1 MSAGLFQFG
10 VAKAPGNAFHPLS
23 SQVQR
28 TAQATASVVAPNA
41 FAAAAAHPGA
51 SRSPANSNNTRS
63 DRASSQPRFSA
74 AARPRSPWDSKRTAI
89 V

>member
-28 TAQATASVVAPNA
+28 TAQATASVVARTKRRAVSSLAAIQARLAISPND
-41 FAAAAAHPGA
+41 GA
-51 SRSPANSNNTRS
+51 S
-63 DRASSQPRFSA
+63 
-74 AARPRSPWDSKRTAI
+74 
-89 V
+89 